1 LEASPTK
8 FTGIS
13 STVKTL
19 DQIDWQQTG
28 NPKESP
34 EAREWRE

>member
-19 DQIDWQQTG
+19 DQIDWHKPEIR

-34 EAREWRE
+34 EARE